1 MLKTAV
7 RSLTLSVKFVSIFLI
22 FVVRENG
29 SQEAGR
35 LIFIQDIKTVNN
47 MLDRLPGIIKLIVQ
61 CMTHYNNVGG
71 NFRGIVIARG
81 NNSNKPCK
89 STQQIQEFK
98 VI

>member
-1 MLKTAV
+1 
-7 RSLTLSVKFVSIFLI
+7 
-22 FVVRENG
+22 
-29 SQEAGR
+29 
-35 LIFIQDIKTVNN
+35 